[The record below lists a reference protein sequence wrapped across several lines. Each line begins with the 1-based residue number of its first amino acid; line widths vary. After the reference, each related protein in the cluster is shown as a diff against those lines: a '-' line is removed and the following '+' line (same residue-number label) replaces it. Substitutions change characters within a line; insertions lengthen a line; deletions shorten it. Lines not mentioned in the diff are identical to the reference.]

1 MSPQPAHVGVFGSCG
16 TGTLA
21 QSMATLERNVAS
33 RMCSAELFQIAG
45 PFRLG
50 QG

>member
-1 MSPQPAHVGVFGSCG
+1 MSPQLAHVGVFGFRG
-16 TGTLA
+16 IGALA
-21 QSMATLERNVAS
+21 QRPATLERNVAS
-33 RMCSAELFQIAG
+33 RMCSAELFQIAA